1 MSFPKPSAP
10 PYQANLYFESKT
22 VPCGFTK
29 SFYVKNTTGYGDSR
43 AAARNVLNAYLPLM
57 PPDVHCLKLS
67 IVNNDATTKGD
78 SFDQYFLTG
87 EKSGTYAPTSGS
99 DISPL
104 DYNSGIAYRSDN
116 VTNGVHTTNHI
127 RPVPRTLVTDGKTL
141 VADAAYQAALDAW
154 ADSVKNNVS
163 MVTKSP
169 GGTALVSTIDEV
181 TDELA
186 LRRVPTGEP
195 HFLRRGRARTNSTV
209 AE

>member
-10 PYQANLYFESKT
+10 PFQATLFFESKS
-22 VPCGFTK
+22 VPCGFVK
-29 SFYVKNTTGYGDSR
+29 SFYVKGTTGYGDSR
-43 AAARNVLNAYLPLM
+43 AAARTLLNAYLPLM

-67 IVNNDATTKGD
+67 IVNNDPATKGD

-99 DISPL
+99 DIAPL
-104 DYNSGIAYRSDN
+104 DYNSGISYRMDN

-127 RPVPRTLVTDGKTL
+127 RPVPRTLCTDGKT
-141 VADAAYQAALDAW
+141 VVPDNNYQTALDNW
-154 ADSVKNNVS
+154 ATAVVAGVN

-169 GGTALVSTIDEV
+169 GGTALVSTVDEV
-181 TDELA
+181 TDQFA
-186 LRRVPTGEP
+186 LTRVPTGEP